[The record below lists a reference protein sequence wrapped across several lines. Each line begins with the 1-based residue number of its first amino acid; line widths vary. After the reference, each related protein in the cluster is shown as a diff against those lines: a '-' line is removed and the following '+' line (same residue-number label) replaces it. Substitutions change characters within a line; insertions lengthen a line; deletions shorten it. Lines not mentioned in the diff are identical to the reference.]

1 MLTITKLR
9 YALALASTEHF
20 GKAAEQCHVT
30 QPTLSIGIATL
41 EHWLGFDIFVRER
54 QGRGVLRYAGTTEQ
68 GKQFLQRAAK
78 VVADFDDL
86 MKG

>member
-30 QPTLSIGIATL
+30 QPTLSIGISTL

-54 QGRGVLRYAGTTEQ
+54 MQGRAFKYAGITEQ
-68 GKQFLQRAAK
+68 GQQFLQRAAK
-78 VVADFDDL
+78 VVSDFDDL

>member
-54 QGRGVLRYAGTTEQ
+54 QGRGVLRYAGATEQ
-68 GKQFLQRAAK
+68 GQQFLQRAAK